1 MKNTY
6 KRFYTIILISLL
18 LTAITVN
25 LSAESMDKRAVITKI
40 ETEIDGSTK
49 RKYLLGEI
57 DLFEGKEFTD
67 YESLVEYM
75 EENTQDLINMRV
87 FEMAEYEL
95 LETSSDDQKTKYTVT
110 LRVRDT
116 WNIYPIPYPKYSSN
130 TGFRL
135 GIKFF
140 YFNAFGTL
148 MDFQLFTGM
157 NIDKN
162 TAKNEWEISD
172 WNISPGLEGINLWGQ
187 EFSVSL
193 DQSFSTVKKYEND
206 TLQQEFTVHTSSIGI
221 GTKFQFPL
229 DLYYSMEPSVSFNYG
244 IKELRYDSNNVEL
257 PQYNTRID
265 YEFFNFTFNHELGYD
280 CLDWIGNF
288 REGYS
293 VSLSNALIA
302 SYDLEND
309 VTFKSDFKLGAKGF
323 WIISKYL
330 NLSSQINGAYSYNY
344 EMTGMGE
351 YLRGVVDDYMYG
363 YMGAFMSVDL
373 NISVFDWDG
382 VGEIQIRPFFE
393 IGAVKKSDVDFDLEN
408 DFAYTT
414 GADFVLYLDK
424 LNSMQARATI
434 GFDLSNPDWSS
445 RYEIDITSSVSY

>member
-1 MKNTY
+1 MA
-6 KRFYTIILISLL
+6 ISLL
-18 LTAITVN
+18 LSTITITLTAEP
-25 LSAESMDKRAVITKI
+25 LEKKAVITSI
-40 ETEIDGSTK
+40 ETEIDGTTK
-49 RKYLLGEI
+49 RKYLIREI
-57 DLFEGKEFTD
+57 ALFEGKEFPGYD
-67 YESLVEYM
+67 SLVEYM
-75 EENTQDLINMRV
+75 EERTQDLINMRV

-95 LETSSDDQKTKYTVT
+95 VETGSDDQKTEYTII

-135 GIKFF
+135 GLKFF

-157 NIDKN
+157 NLDKN
-162 TAKNEWEISD
+162 TAKDKWEISD
-172 WNISPGLEGINLWGQ
+172 WNVTPSLEGIKLWDQ
-187 EFSVSL
+187 DFNVSL
-193 DQSFSTVKKYEND
+193 NQSFSTIKKYD
-206 TLQQEFTVHTSSIGI
+206 SGILQQEFTVHTTSAAI
-221 GTKFQFPL
+221 GTRLYLPL
-229 DLYYSMEPSVSFNYG
+229 DFYYSMKPSLSFNYG
-244 IKELRYDSNNVEL
+244 IQELKFDNDGLLL
-257 PQYNTRID
+257 PQFNTAID
-265 YEFFNFTFNHELGYD
+265 YEFSNFTFTHALGYD

-288 REGYS
+288 REGFS
-293 VSLSNALIA
+293 VFISNTLTA
-302 SYDLEND
+302 SYNLEED
-309 VTFKSDFKLGAKGF
+309 VTFKSGITTGANVF
-323 WIISKYL
+323 WIINKHL
-330 NLSSQINGAYSYNY
+330 NFSSQINGAFSHNY
-344 EMTGMGE
+344 VMTGMGS

-363 YMGAFMSVDL
+363 YLGLFMSIDL

-393 IGAVKKSDVDFDLEN
+393 IGVIDKRNTAFDLED